1 MKKTLLLIVFSIFA
15 INFGYAQTEKA
26 WGAATSNNVNAS
38 KDAQRQSFPSVFT
51 LMQSNPQLIR
61 EALANAPQRLSAKKS
76 GTIITMPNAAGGTER
91 FEVFEASNFEPALQ
105 AQFPEIR
112 SYAGTGVDDK
122 LATIRMSIDPSG
134 IQAMVFRTDKRNE
147 FIEPYSADGKVYA
160 IYNSDRQKG
169 KLPFVCSTDDKMIA
183 QTAERTAAARLSNSS
198 ELLTFRLAL
207 SCNGEYTAYFGGT
220 IPGALAAFNATMT
233 RVNGVFEKDF
243 SIHMNIIANTTSVIY
258 TNAATDPYTNLNSWN
273 GQLQAALTATIGEAN
288 YDIGHMFGATGGGG
302 NAGCIG
308 CVCVDGQKGSGITSP
323 ADGVPMGDNF
333 DIDYVAH
340 EMGHQFGGNH
350 TFSNSVE
357 GSGVNVEPGSG
368 STIMGYAGITPQDIQ
383 AHSDDYFVYASIK
396 QVQDNMV
403 GKTCPVRTPLSN
415 VAPVMDAGKDYT
427 IPKSTPFVITGSG
440 TDGNG
445 DPLTYCWEENDS
457 ATTQTGTNSQA
468 SATKT
473 GGPNWR
479 SYDPVSTPTRYFPP
493 LARVVANQLTTTF
506 LDGAV
511 TIKTEAVSS
520 VARTLNFTLTGR
532 DNVAGIGQTG
542 TDAMV
547 VTVAA
552 LAGPFLVS
560 SPNTAVSWEAE
571 SNQTVTWDVAGTVA
585 NNINAAYVDIY
596 LSNDGGLTYPTLLA
610 SKVPN
615 DGSETVTIPN
625 TVGTTNRIM
634 VKGWDHIFYDISN
647 VNFTITAAPSTF
659 GVSFLR
665 NSGEQNKPAC
675 TGADMSYTLAY
686 EASNGFAGTTTFAV
700 TGQPAGATVTFSPT
714 SVNASGNI
722 TMTISNTAA
731 LTPGF
736 YSMTVT
742 ATSGAIVRTVPYYFQ
757 LFSSNFVN
765 TTLVAP
771 TNSAV
776 TQDTSLSLT
785 WAADANASSYD
796 VQLATDDTFTNI
808 IRSATVSTTS
818 FYVTGLLEATS
829 YYWRVLPKNLS
840 CAGVFSTSS
849 TFQTGMVLCDS
860 YASTNV
866 PLAIAATGAP
876 TINSTIVIPAGSA
889 TTISDLNV
897 SVTLNHTWISDLTGT
912 LISPSGTQVQ
922 LFANPCGDEIND
934 IAATFDDSGAAVVC
948 GDAPG
953 ISGTVKSLGLLSAFN
968 GQSSAG
974 TWTLRIADGF
984 NQDGGALTA
993 WSLNICHT
1001 AALATVENH
1010 LSNFVI
1016 YPNPNNG
1023 SFNVQFTP
1031 NSGNDVKI
1039 NVHDIRG
1046 REIFSKSYNNNGL
1059 FNENLQLNNVQAGMY
1074 LVTVQNGNQKEVKK
1088 IVIE

>member
-1 MKKTLLLIVFSIFA
+1 MKKTLLLIVFSIFVM
-15 INFGYAQTEKA
+15 NFGYAQSEKA
-26 WGAATSNNVNAS
+26 WNAVTNNNVKAS
-38 KDAQRQSFPSVFT
+38 KNVQRLSFPSAFT
-51 LMQSNPQLIR
+51 LMQANPQLIR

-76 GTIITMPNAAGGTER
+76 GIIITMPNAAGGTER
-91 FEVFEASNFEPALQ
+91 FEMFEASNFEPALQ

-112 SYAGTGVDDK
+112 SYAGKGVDDK
-122 LATIRMSIDPSG
+122 LATIRMSIDPRG
-134 IQAMVFRTDKRNE
+134 IQAMVFRTDKHNE
-147 FIEPYSADGKVYA
+147 FIEPYSEDGKVYA
-160 IYNSDRQKG
+160 IYNSERQKG
-169 KLPFVCSTDDKMIA
+169 KLPFVCSTEDKMVA
-183 QTAERTAAARLSNSS
+183 QNAERTSAARLSNSS

-220 IPGALAAFNATMT
+220 VAGSLAAFNATMT

-243 SIHMNIIANTTSVIY
+243 SIHMNIIANTTTVIY
-258 TNAATDPYTNLNSWN
+258 TNAATDPYTSMGNWN
-273 GQLQAALTATIGEAN
+273 GQLQATLTTNIGEAN

-302 NAGCIG
+302 DAGCIG

-357 GSGVNVEPGSG
+357 GTGVNVEPGSG
-368 STIMGYAGITPQDIQ
+368 STIMGYAGITNQDIQ

-427 IPKSTPFVITGSG
+427 IPKSTPFVMTGSG

-445 DPLTYCWEENDS
+445 DVLTYCWEENDT
-457 ATTQTGTNSQA
+457 ATIQTGNNSQA

-479 SYDPVSTPTRYFPP
+479 SYDPVSMPTRYFPP
-493 LARVVANQLTTTF
+493 LARVVANQLTSVF
-506 LDGAV
+506 G

-532 DNVAGIGQTG
+532 DNVTGIGQTG

-560 SPNTAVSWEAE
+560 APNTAVSWEAE
-571 SNQTVTWDVAGTVA
+571 SNQTVTWDVAGTTA

-615 DGSETVTIPN
+615 DGSETITVPN
-625 TVGTTNRIM
+625 TVGTTNRVM

-665 NSGEQNKPAC
+665 TAGEQNKPAC

-686 EASNGFAGTTTFAV
+686 DTLNGFAGTTTFAV
-700 TGQPAGATVTFSPT
+700 TGQPEGATVIFSPV
-714 SVNASGNI
+714 SISGSGNV
-722 TMTISNTAA
+722 TMTISSTAA

-742 ATSGAIVRTVPYYFQ
+742 ATSGAITKTVPYYFQ

-765 TTLVAP
+765 TTLVTPA
-771 TNSAV
+771 NLAV
-776 TQDTSLSLT
+776 TQGTSLSLT

-796 VQLATDDTFTNI
+796 VQLATDESFTNI
-808 IRSATVSTTS
+808 VSAATVTTTS
-818 FYVTGLLEATS
+818 FYVTGLLEATN

-840 CAGVFSTSS
+840 CAGVFSAAS
-849 TFQTGMVLCDS
+849 TFQTGMTLCDS

-866 PLAIAATGAP
+866 PLTISASGAP
-876 TINSTIVIPAGSA
+876 TVNSTLVIPAG
-889 TTISDLNV
+889 TTISDLNL
-897 SVTLNHTWISDLTGT
+897 TLNLAHTWINDLTIT
-912 LISPSGTQVQ
+912 LISPSGTQVK
-922 LFANPCGDEIND
+922 LVDEPCSSDD
-934 IAATFDDSGAAVVC
+934 IHNIVATFDDAGANVVC
-948 GDAPG
+948 GTSPG
-953 ISGTVKSLGLLSAFN
+953 ISGTVKSLELLSAFN
-968 GQSSAG
+968 GQPSAG
-974 TWTLRIADGF
+974 TWTLRIKDNY
-984 NQDGGALTA
+984 NQDGGVLNS
-993 WSLNICHT
+993 WSLGICHT
-1001 AALATVENH
+1001 APLATAENH

-1016 YPNPNNG
+1016 YPNPNSG

-1046 REIFSKSYNNNGL
+1046 REIFSKSYGNNGL